1 MVSPAPRPP
10 GLGLHVLR
18 FSPSSPLCQFPGAGA
33 AMHHGQKRLVC
44 HSWGRKFPLRP
55 LLQGPFLASAGH
67 QQRSSMASVCQRHP
81 PHVFTLCSLCVYL
94 CPNFPFT
101 RTPVMLKI
109 RLAFMT
115 SLQLDSF
122 CKHALSQLG
131 HTMKTGV

>member
-18 FSPSSPLCQFPGAGA
+18 FSPSNPLCQSPGAGA
-33 AMHHGQKRLVC
+33 AMHHEQKHLVY
-44 HSWGRKFPLRP
+44 HSWSQKFPLKS
-55 LLQGPFLASAGH
+55 LLQGPLLASAGH
-67 QQRSSMASVCQRHP
+67 WQRSSTASACQRHP

-101 RTPVMLKI
+101 RTPVMPKI
-109 RLAFMT
+109 RPAFMT
-115 SLQLDSF
+115 CLQLDSF

-131 HTMKTGV
+131 HALKTGV